1 MMSCDELARRALTRH
16 LGVLFISAVLLSS
29 SGLAKAQTE
38 GITQEKIISV
48 GISNIESGSAA
59 FFRDM
64 GMGAKYYMMYRN
76 SIGGVAGYKFDVD
89 VLDNQLTPAGGA
101 QTVRQFL
108 AAQKF
113 LVIIVGTPSA
123 TGAFGILE
131 QEGRNVPVLTTGATA
146 LIEKLR
152 GEGKLSNVYGEFP
165 NFDKGSLFDMKFLI
179 GDLGKKTVAIAYE
192 DTAVGQGAG
201 KLAPPFAKS
210 LGATAV
216 EAIPMAPTSTNLSP
230 IAARLKA
237 AGIEAVDVVA
247 RAGLLVALQKA
258 AAAIDYHPVWM
269 SYAPNFST
277 SYLSIAGDVM
287 EGTYFQS
294 FLEPLSDEASPTV
307 KTFKEQMQKFDSKA
321 YNEVS
326 QAGWV
331 LGEVTAAAI
340 EKATQEGKQPL
351 TRAAFMEALNGFRG
365 QRVGMALGVGYTAND
380 HSTMANV
387 LSVYQVRGGHF
398 TQVSQPRPIPSP

>member
-1 MMSCDELARRALTRH
+1 MGCDQMVRHTLARHFRVLPLLLILLGSLT
-16 LGVLFISAVLLSS
+16 A
-29 SGLAKAQTE
+29 AEAQTE
-38 GITQEKIISV
+38 GITKDKMISV

-113 LVIIVGTPSA
+113 LIIIVGTPSA
-123 TGAFGILE
+123 TGAFSILE

-152 GEGKLSNVYGEFP
+152 SEGKLANVYGEFP
-165 NFDKGSLFDMKFLI
+165 NFDKGSLFDMAFLVK
-179 GDLGKKTVAIAYE
+179 DLGKKKVAIVYE
-192 DTAVGQGAG
+192 DSAVGQGAG
-201 KLAPPFAKS
+201 KIAPPYAQS
-210 LGATAV
+210 IGATTV
-216 EAIPMAPTSTNLSP
+216 EAIPVAPTSTNLSP
-230 IAARLKA
+230 VAARLKA
-237 AGIEAVDVVA
+237 ADIEAVDVVA

-258 AAAIDYHPVWM
+258 AAAIDYHPTWM

-277 SYLSIAGDVM
+277 SYLSIAGEVM

-307 KTFKEQMQKFDSKA
+307 KTFKEQMQKFDAKA
-321 YNEVS
+321 YNEVA

-340 EKATQEGKQPL
+340 EKATQQGKQPL
-351 TRAAFMEALNGFRG
+351 TQASFMEALNGFGG
-365 QRVGMALGVGYTAND
+365 QRVGMALGVGYTASD
-380 HSTMANV
+380 HSTMSSV
-387 LSVYQVRGGHF
+387 LSVYQVRGGKF
-398 TQVSQPRPIPSP
+398 TLVSQPRPIPSP